1 MFNCYQIYFVL
12 TNSFKDDSSERNN
25 FIRVVFVNL
34 GRFQM
39 KNISKKNCKIYK
51 PKINQTLFLDSSRVQ
66 RLSRWNSNLQICH
79 WYIMWR
85 YKTFASKY
93 VSHSEDTVQHYHTR
107 TNAWISFSKH
117 LLSIV
122 NKLHLKI
129 LLLSTERGRHWF
141 TS

>member
-39 KNISKKNCKIYK
+39 KNISK

-79 WYIMWR
+79 WYIILR
-85 YKTFASKY
+85 YKTFAPKY
-93 VSHSEDTVQHYHTR
+93 VSNSEDTVQHYHTR

-129 LLLSTERGRHWF
+129 LLLSTERQTF
-141 TS
+141 TT